1 MNIQRWIA
9 RREGSWR
16 RLDDL
21 LNRAEK
27 QGLNTLTTEEIKTLA
42 SLYRSVSADLARART
57 QNVGEALI
65 RDLQGL
71 TSRSYSQ
78 IYQGSRRQ
86 DWQAIVKFYQYGF
99 PAAVRRSWGY
109 IAIATALFVISGF
122 IAWWYAWQDPS
133 FMSLVLGPGFV
144 AEVQESEEL
153 WTVSILG
160 QEPVASSAIMVNN
173 IAVCFNAIIG
183 GVAFFLPQVPII
195 TPPGVFTV
203 YILVFNGLMIGSV
216 ATLVAQ
222 TDLAYDLWA
231 FVFPHGSLEL
241 PAIFFAGGAGLLL
254 ARAILLP
261 GKYRRL
267 DALQVYGRQAAELV
281 YGIVPMLIIA
291 GIIEGFYSPSPFVPN
306 IVKYATGTVLFCV
319 LVSYCLQ
326 RPSKATEAARNEQSS
341 VKHALQ

>member
-9 RREGSWR
+9 RRETSWR
-16 RLDDL
+16 QLDDL

-27 QGLNTLTTEEIKTLA
+27 QGLDSLRTDEIKTLA

-57 QNVGEALI
+57 HDIGEALI
-65 RDLQGL
+65 HDLQGL
-71 TSRSYSQ
+71 TARSYSQ

-86 DWQAIVKFYQYGF
+86 DWQAVVKFYQYGF
-99 PAAVRRSWGY
+99 PAAVRRAWGY

-122 IAWWYAWQDPS
+122 IAWWYAWQDPA

-160 QEPVASSAIMVNN
+160 QEPVASSAIMINN
-173 IAVCFNAIIG
+173 IGVCFKAIVG
-183 GVAFFLPQVPII
+183 GIAFFLPQVPVI
-195 TPPGVFTV
+195 TPPGAFTV
-203 YILVFNGLMIGSV
+203 FILIFNGLMIGSV

-231 FVFPHGSLEL
+231 FVFPHGALEL

-261 GKYRRL
+261 GQYRRL

-281 YGIVPMLIIA
+281 YGIVPLLIIA
-291 GIIEGFYSPSPFVPN
+291 GVIEGFYSPSPLVPN
-306 IVKYATGTVLFCV
+306 IVKYVTGTVLFCL
-319 LVSYCLQ
+319 LVSYCWH
-326 RPSKATEAARNEQSS
+326 RPTPTKTGDR
-341 VKHALQ
+341 

>member
-9 RREGSWR
+9 RREASWR
-16 RLDDL
+16 RLDSL
-21 LNRAEK
+21 LKRAEK
-27 QGLNTLTTEEIKTLA
+27 QGLDALKTEDVKTLA

-57 QNVGEALI
+57 HHVGDALV

-71 TSRSYSQ
+71 TARSYSQ

-86 DWQAIVKFYQYGF
+86 DWHTVVDFYRVGF

-122 IAWWYAWQDPS
+122 VAWWYAWQDPS

-160 QEPVASSAIMVNN
+160 QEPIASSAIMINN
-173 IAVCFNAIIG
+173 IGVCFKASFG
-183 GVAFFLPQVPII
+183 GVAVFLPQVPII
-195 TPPGVFTV
+195 TPPGAFTV
-203 YILVFNGLMIGSV
+203 FILVFNGLMIGSI

-267 DALQVYGRQAAELV
+267 DALQVYGKQAAELV

-291 GIIEGFYSPSPFVPN
+291 GVIEGFYSPSPLVPHL
-306 IVKYATGTVLFCV
+306 VKYATGTVLFCL
-319 LVSYCLQ
+319 LVTYCLH
-326 RPSKATEAARNEQSS
+326 RPSGEAES
-341 VKHALQ
+341 

>member
-1 MNIQRWIA
+1 MNIQRWVA
-9 RREGSWR
+9 RREASWR
-16 RLDDL
+16 RLDSL
-21 LNRAEK
+21 LDRAEK
-27 QGLNTLTTEEIKTLA
+27 QGLDALKTEDIKTLA

-57 QNVGEALI
+57 HHVGDALV

-71 TSRSYSQ
+71 TARSYSQ

-86 DWQAIVKFYQYGF
+86 DWHTVVDFYRVGF

-122 IAWWYAWQDPS
+122 VAWWYAWQDPS

-144 AEVQESEEL
+144 AQVQESEEL

-160 QEPVASSAIMVNN
+160 QEPIASSAIMINN
-173 IAVCFNAIIG
+173 IGVCVKAIFG

-195 TPPGVFTV
+195 TPPGAFTV
-203 YILVFNGLMIGSV
+203 FILVFNGLMIGSV

-267 DALQVYGRQAAELV
+267 DALQVYGRQAAELI

-291 GIIEGFYSPSPFVPN
+291 GVIEGFYSPSPWVPHL
-306 IVKYATGTVLFCV
+306 VKYATGTVLFCL
-319 LVSYCLQ
+319 LVTYCLH
-326 RPSKATEAARNEQSS
+326 RPSGETES
-341 VKHALQ
+341 